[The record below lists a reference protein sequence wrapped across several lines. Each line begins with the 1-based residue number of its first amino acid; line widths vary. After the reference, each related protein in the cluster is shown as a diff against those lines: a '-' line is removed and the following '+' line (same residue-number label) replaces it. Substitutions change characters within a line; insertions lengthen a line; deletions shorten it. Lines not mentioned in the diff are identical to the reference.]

1 MAVDHTYLYWY
12 VRNVYGGM
20 AVMDNALLDG
30 LVNLRVLTYILFDYF
45 QGQNP
50 MDYRQWLS
58 SSLVGLIN
66 GEEGS

>member
-1 MAVDHTYLYWY
+1 MAVDHTYPHRY
-12 VRNVYGGM
+12 VRNVYECM
-20 AVMDNALLDG
+20 AVMDNAVLDG
-30 LVNLRVLTYILFDYF
+30 LVNIRVSLINCYF

-50 MDYRQWLS
+50 KDSRQWLS